1 MIQAVFFDFDG
12 VLTTDKYGS
21 DTTNRY
27 LGEATGLGFAKVD
40 QALERHN
47 EALLLGRASHADI
60 WPEVCRELGR
70 EIDYRLLDAAFRS
83 TPMNAGVLSL
93 ARQLHGRYRLGI
105 VTDNKRDRMDC
116 LRALH
121 GLDALFDPIV
131 VSAEIGLVKTDGGMF
146 EHALRLTG
154 LRPAQCLFI
163 DNSRRNL
170 AVAATLG
177 MATIFHDDERNDA
190 QALRGAL
197 ERRLGISLASQSRR
211 L

>member
-1 MIQAVFFDFDG
+1 MIEAVFFDFDG

-27 LGEATGLGFAKVD
+27 LGEATGLGFAKLD

-47 EALLLGRASHADI
+47 EALLLGRLSHDDI

-70 EIDYRLLDAAFRS
+70 EVDCRLLDAAFRS
-83 TPMNAGVLSL
+83 TPMNQAVLDM
-93 ARQLHGRYRLGI
+93 ARQLHGCYRLGI
-105 VTDNKRDRMDC
+105 ITDNKRDRMDC

-121 GLDALFDPIV
+121 GLDALFDPVV

-146 EHALRLTG
+146 EHALRLIG
-154 LRPAQCLFI
+154 LGAAQCLFI

-170 AVAATLG
+170 ETAAAWG
-177 MATIFHDDERNDA
+177 MATLSHDDERNDS

-197 ERRLGISLASQSRR
+197 TRRLGICLKC
-211 L
+211 